1 MVWLF
6 VPERGDG
13 DAGWLDGLRGRKAS
27 VRGRVRRTPR
37 RRVVLV
43 PDADAPEV
51 RGQLIEVDEARL
63 AVLDLIEG
71 VGTGGLRRERV
82 RAQSSLR
89 MFEAEAYV
97 TDPPPRGSRWR

>member
-6 VPERGDG
+6 VPERGEG
-13 DAGWLDGLRGRKAS
+13 DAGWLEGLRGRRAT

-37 RRVVLV
+37 RRMVLV

-51 RGQLIEVDEARL
+51 KGQLVEVDEARL

-71 VGTGGLRRERV
+71 VGQGGLRRERV

-89 MFEAEAYV
+89 MFDAEAYV
-97 TDPPPRGSRWR
+97 TDPPARGAR